1 MGRFSPK
8 VSGVLLVFL
17 SPVIAELCSGSTP
30 FFTFF
35 HPFVILVYLGFYGLG
50 TLIIR
55 EVIAHRKLNFS
66 SALLLGGA
74 YGVLEEGII
83 LKSWFDPNW
92 MGASITSK
100 ALYVAGTAALEPFS
114 NVVFHVVISIT
125 TPILILYALTQS
137 REPWFSK
144 KILLVIGVVFSIA
157 AVGLFTFNARYAI
170 AGWQYLLGILA
181 FAVLAV
187 LGWRGFK
194 FPSGRRLFHPLLLC
208 ALGIVFDF
216 LLVTVFYTF
225 SQRGVPWYLI
235 LGSAMILYIG
245 YVAIYSRMNWAEGSS
260 RHYFAAA
267 TGFVVGLLPL
277 SFSLSRTEPGRVPNV
292 LAELILIAILALTYR
307 TLPRIPDS
315 RPKQQK

>member
-1 MGRFSPK
+1 MRRYSPK
-8 VSGVLLVFL
+8 VCAVLLVFL
-17 SPVIAELCSGSTP
+17 SPTIAELCSGSTP
-30 FFTFF
+30 FFLFF

-50 TLIIR
+50 TLVIR

-114 NVVFHVVISIT
+114 NVVFHAVISIT

-144 KILLVIGVVFSIA
+144 KTLLVLGVVFLIA
-157 AVGLFTFNARYAI
+157 ALGLSAFNAKYTI

-187 LGWRGFK
+187 LGWRGFEL
-194 FPSGRRLFHPLLLC
+194 PSGRSLFPPLLLFV
-208 ALGIVFDF
+208 LGAVFDF
-216 LLVTVFYTF
+216 LLVTIFYTF
-225 SQRGVPWYLI
+225 SQRGVTWYLI
-235 LGSAMILYIG
+235 LGSAIILDMG
-245 YVAIYSRMNWAEGSS
+245 YVAIYSRMNWAEASS
-260 RHYFAAA
+260 RHYLAAA
-267 TGFVVGLLPL
+267 TGFVTGLLPV
-277 SFSLSRTEPGRVPNV
+277 SFSLSRTEPGRVLNV
-292 LAELILIAILALTYR
+292 FAELTLIIILGLTYQ
-307 TLPRIPDS
+307 TLLRIDEPRP
-315 RPKQQK
+315 RQQT